1 MISGMNFKI
10 PEIPSEDEKN
20 PTVNKLVETLWS
32 CFRVIQE
39 LIDQVN
45 LLKDE
50 IAKLKGQKPRPKLPP
65 SKTAEDAKNKSSSQN
80 SNMHRSAT
88 RRPRKKE
95 QKTISPNNIPD
106 GSIFKGY
113 ELYNVQD
120 IRIESV
126 EIQFRLA
133 VYLTSDGSRIRGE
146 LPVEYQQGHFGA
158 ELITYCL
165 SQYYQCHV
173 TEPLLLQHLY
183 EMGIDISAAQ
193 LSNILI
199 QDKESF
205 QQEKEEILESG
216 LKHSQFV
223 NVDDTGSRHDGKNG
237 YCTALGSP
245 LFSYFQSTDSKS
257 RINFLK
263 ILQRNQE
270 LYVLTDE
277 ALDYVFDQNIGEKAQ
292 EVLEKNKNRCVQGND
307 AWEKFLKKQKI
318 ESTKNRR
325 IATEGALL
333 GGALKNGLNKDLL
346 LLSDAAKQ
354 FAVFKNGLCWVH
366 EERHYR
372 KLIPISSEEEAEIAS
387 VRSDIWDFYESLK
400 GYKANPTIARQK
412 ELSEKF
418 DQIFSKTYV
427 SIAINSLLKN
437 TRARKEGLLLVL
449 QYPFLP
455 LHNNDS
461 ERDIR
466 EYVKRRKVSG
476 STRSINGRKAR
487 DTFTSLKKT
496 CVKLGIGFYDYL
508 KDRVAKTNKIP
519 PLKDL
524 IARKAQFLWSE
535 S

>member
-1 MISGMNFKI
+1 MKTHI
-10 PEIPSEDEKN
+10 PEIPIIPETLVLD
-20 PTVNKLVETLWS
+20 PTVNRLVETLQLAL
-32 CFRVIQE
+32 RKIKE
-39 LIDQVN
+39 LVEEN
-45 LLKDE
+45 ALLKDE
-50 IAKLKGQKPRPKLPP
+50 IAKLKGQKPRPKLPH
-65 SKTAEDAKNKSSSQN
+65 SKTADDAKNKTSSQN
-80 SNMHRSAT
+80 SGMHRSIT

-95 QKTISPNNIPD
+95 LKTILPENIPQ

-126 EIQFRLA
+126 EIQLRLA
-133 VYLTSDGSRIRGE
+133 VYLTPEGTRIRGE
-146 LPVEYQQGHFGA
+146 PPSEYQQGHFGA

-205 QQEKEEILESG
+205 HQEKEEVLKAG
-216 LKHSQFV
+216 LKHSKFI
-223 NVDDTGSRHDGKNG
+223 NADDTGARHDGKNG
-237 YCTALGSP
+237 YCTAIGSP

-263 ILQRNQE
+263 ILQGNQE
-270 LYVLTDE
+270 LYVLTEE
-277 ALDYVFDQNIGEKAQ
+277 ALDYVFDQNLREEAQ
-292 EVLEKNKNRCVQGND
+292 EALEKNKNRCFNGRE

-318 ESTKNRR
+318 ESKQEQRMV
-325 IATEGALL
+325 TEGALL
-333 GGALKNGLNKDLL
+333 GGALKNGVNKDLL
-346 LLSDAAKQ
+346 LISDAAKQ
-354 FAVFKNGLCWVH
+354 FAIFQNGLCWVH

-372 KLIPISSEEEAEIAS
+372 KLIPLSSAEETEIARA
-387 VRSDIWDFYESLK
+387 RSDIWDFYEDLK
-400 GYKANPTIARQK
+400 GYKVNPTILQQK
-412 ELSEKF
+412 ELAELF

-427 SIAINSLLKN
+427 SIVLNSLLKN
-437 TRARKEGLLLVL
+437 TRSRKEGLLLVL
-449 QYPFLP
+449 KYPFLP

-466 EYVKRRKVSG
+466 EYVKRRKISG
-476 STRSINGRKAR
+476 STRSVFGRRAR

-496 CVKLGIGFYDYL
+496 CLKLGISFYGYL
-508 KDRVAKTNKIP
+508 KDRVAKTNQIP

-524 IARKAQFLWSE
+524 IARKVEFLTAVP
-535 S
+535 